1 MPVWNRNAMSRTTS
15 REAPYASLRDIRS
28 IYAEFPFGNCEF
40 KFYNVPQ
47 MRASKTPAVQL
58 RPGRDEDVPKLCEFA
73 EELLHKW
80 DARTTARDAQRVYE
94 RVLQSPELGV
104 ILVAENEANICGF
117 AYACHEWRSEYG
129 GETMDLVELFVE
141 HSWRNRGVGRTL
153 LEGLIEHAR
162 SRGIRRF
169 TSQVHP
175 GNAAIERALE
185 TCGFDP
191 ERRTLWALHL

>member
-1 MPVWNRNAMSRTTS
+1 MGRKMKASNTS
-15 REAPYASLRDIRS
+15 
-28 IYAEFPFGNCEF
+28 
-40 KFYNVPQ
+40 
-47 MRASKTPAVQL
+47 AVQV
-58 RPGRDEDVPKLCEFA
+58 RPVRAADISRLCEFV

-94 RVLQSPELGV
+94 RVLKSPDLGV
-104 ILVAENEANICGF
+104 ILVAESDGNLCGF
-117 AYACHEWRSEYG
+117 AYACYEWRSEYG

-141 HSWRNRGVGRTL
+141 HSWRKRGVGRRL
-153 LEGLIEHAR
+153 LEALVDHAKG
-162 SRGIRRF
+162 RGIRRF